1 MSKEEYTIKTIF
13 QNHKIQAGKLI
24 IIDYGNDLKII
35 FQNDQFE
42 ISEKGEFPF
51 FILQNIR
58 EQLEEKEILLL
69 INASRWDVYPSGM
82 QLMNFTAYE
91 IEIGKPANNS
101 VSILDTAELVEKIGS
116 VKKQNDFFNEWV
128 VSLSSPKQKL

>member
-13 QNHKIQAGKLI
+13 QNHKILAGKLI

-69 INASRWDVYPSGM
+69 INANRWDVYPSGM
-82 QLMNFTAYE
+82 QLMNFNAYE
-91 IEIGKPANNS
+91 IEIGKLATNS
-101 VSILDTAELVEKIGS
+101 VSILDTTELVEKIGS
-116 VKKQNDFFNEWV
+116 VKKQNDFFNEWL
-128 VSLSSPKQKL
+128 VSLSSPLS